1 MNQLPGII
9 VSSTDLQRLDALIQ
23 ARKGPDSPGLQ
34 SLQEELVRATIV
46 EPKDVPASV
55 VTMNSTVRFAME
67 PTGREFELTLV
78 YPKDLDREPNTI
90 SVLAPVG
97 SALLGLSVGQ
107 EIAWPMPGGKT
118 VTVRILE
125 ITYQPERAGNLVQ

>member
-1 MNQLPGII
+1 MNQLPNII

-34 SLQEELVRATIV
+34 SLKDELARATIV
-46 EPKDVPASV
+46 EPRDVPATV

-78 YPKDLDREPNTI
+78 YPKDVDGESNTI

-107 EIAWPMPGGKT
+107 EIAWPMPRGRT

-125 ITYQPERAGNLVQ
+125 VTYQPERAGNLVH